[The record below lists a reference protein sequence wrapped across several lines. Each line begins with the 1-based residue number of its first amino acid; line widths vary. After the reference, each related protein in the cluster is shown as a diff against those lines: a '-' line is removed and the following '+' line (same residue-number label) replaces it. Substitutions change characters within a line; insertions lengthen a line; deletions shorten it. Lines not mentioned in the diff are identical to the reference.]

1 MLFTSEGRP
10 ADYVFLEV
18 NEAFER
24 LTGLKRERILGEPAT
39 EVIHRIATDPVDWI
53 WGYGKVVSFL
63 IRNLEIRKLSTLFLI
78 YDQTYNIEL
87 PLAASRVHPQ

>member
-39 EVIHRIATDPVDWI
+39 EVIPRIATDPADWI
-53 WGYGKVVSFL
+53 GGYGKVVSFL

-87 PLAASRVHPQ
+87 PLAASRVRPQ